1 VWLKIIMSIWR
12 NGGFVTTVARKLPIW
27 LKTPLKRFV
36 RLAYPTSK
44 SVVGWTVATGM
55 EFPTAGIVPGR
66 ETIVLIVHEA
76 TRTGAPILAWNLV
89 RELQRKYNTVV
100 LLRHG
105 GPIRSAFEATAA
117 AVICLPDHF
126 QTIAAGVIAS
136 KIRTIYAPKYAIG
149 NTVESRFIVAELEA
163 LSIPVVALVHEFSTT
178 YRPVGMLYAFF
189 STASRI
195 VFPAQIVADAA
206 VADYK
211 IFEGREY
218 EILPQGSSKLPLGAG
233 SGLNPPRLPESSQIG
248 LGRSDVDFR
257 VIGIGTITMRKGVE
271 FFISVAA
278 AAKKKLPALK
288 LSFVWVGVHYDF
300 DQPYFN
306 LLKDQIERSDLG
318 DTLVFA
324 GELENLDPIYDH
336 ADILFLPS
344 RLDPLPNVAIEAAI
358 RGLPVVCFDQAS
370 GMAEIL
376 LEDEETQDLVVPY
389 LDTGAASELIC
400 SLATDPIRA
409 HKFSVAIAELARRR
423 FNMEDYVHQVDGL
436 GVRARRS
443 LDQLKEGLKTIRQ
456 NEAFNSDLNLG
467 YDAGSMSVERA
478 ILKYLHSSRLAA
490 PWNKPRAG
498 LFVRRPL
505 EGFNPLIYASDNSEF
520 DPHGLEDP
528 LAHFARSGR
537 PSGRWNHRII
547 KPAAKSASPVR
558 PGKIAVHGH
567 FHYPDLLPDFI
578 SRLNQN
584 TNRFDLFLTTT
595 SEKKASEIA
604 AIISKFELSSV
615 EISVGSNNGRD
626 LAPFLRGLEDG
637 LYSGYD
643 VVGHFHG
650 KKSPHVAGSIG
661 VTWREF
667 LWEHLVG
674 GISAIADTILEAFAE
689 DPRLG
694 LVFPEDPHLNGWDEN
709 LKMAENL
716 ASRMKLSQ
724 PLPMYFDFP
733 IGTMFWARPDALK
746 PISGLNLPCDD
757 FPAEPLPID
766 GTLLHALE
774 RLIPFAAADAGFSY
788 ATTYVRESKR

>member
-1 VWLKIIMSIWR
+1 MSIWR
-12 NGGFVTTVARKLPIW
+12 NRGFVTTVARKLPIW
-27 LKTPLKRFV
+27 LKNPIKRF
-36 RLAYPTSK
+36 LAYPTSK
-44 SVVGWTVATGM
+44 SVVGWTVVTGM
-55 EFPTAGIVPGR
+55 EFPTAGIVLGR

-126 QTIAAGVIAS
+126 LAAEVIAS
-136 KIRTIYAPKYAIG
+136 KIRSIYAPKYAIG

-163 LSIPVVALVHEFSTT
+163 LSIPVVALIHEFSTT
-178 YRPVGMLYAFF
+178 YRPVGILYGLF
-189 STASRI
+189 STASSI

-211 IFEGREY
+211 IFEGREFK
-218 EILPQGSSKLPLGAG
+218 ILPQGSSKLPLAVGND
-233 SGLNPPRLPESSQIG
+233 LNEPRLPGSSQIR
-248 LGRSDVDFR
+248 LDRSDVDFR
-257 VIGIGTITMRKGVE
+257 VIGIGTITMRKGVD

-278 AAKKKLPALK
+278 AAKKKLPNLK

-306 LLKDQIERSDLG
+306 LLKDQIDRSDLG

-324 GELENLDPIYDH
+324 GELEDLDPIYDH
-336 ADILFLPS
+336 ADTLFLPS

-358 RGLPVVCFDQAS
+358 RGLPVVCFDRAS

-376 LEDEETQDLVVPY
+376 LEDEETQDLVVPF
-389 LDTGAASELIC
+389 LDAGAASELIC

-409 HKFSVAIAELARRR
+409 RKFSVAIAELARRR
-423 FNMEDYVHQVDGL
+423 FDMENYVHQVDEL
-436 GVRARRS
+436 GVRASRS
-443 LDQLKEGLKTIRQ
+443 LDQVKEDLKTISQ
-456 NEAFNSDLNLG
+456 NAAFNSDLNLG
-467 YDAGSMSVERA
+467 YDAGSMSADRA
-478 ILKYLHSSRLAA
+478 MLKYLHCSRLAA
-490 PWNKPRAG
+490 PWNMPRAG
-498 LFVRRPL
+498 LFIRRPL
-505 EGFNPLIYASDNSEF
+505 EGFNPLIYASDNSDF
-520 DPHGLEDP
+520 DPQGLEDP

-537 PSGRWNHRII
+537 PSGRWSHLII
-547 KPAAKSASPVR
+547 KPAPKNVSHIR

-595 SEKKASEIA
+595 SEEKAGEIS
-604 AIISKFELSSV
+604 AIISKFELSKV
-615 EISVGSNNGRD
+615 DIAVGSNNGRD
-626 LAPFLRGLEDG
+626 LAPFLLGLEDG
-637 LYSGYD
+637 TYSGYD

-650 KKSPHVAGSIG
+650 KKSPHVERLIGAG
-661 VTWREF
+661 WREF
-667 LWEHLVG
+667 MWEHLVG
-674 GISAIADTILEAFAE
+674 GKSAIADTILEAFAE

-709 LKMAENL
+709 LKMAEDL
-716 ASRMKLSQ
+716 AARMKLPQ
-724 PLPMYFDFP
+724 PLPTYFDFP

-746 PISGLNLPCDD
+746 PISRLNLCYDD

-774 RLIPFAAADAGFSY
+774 RLIPFAAAEAGFSY
-788 ATTYVRESKR
+788 ATTYVRESTR